1 MTDLDVIGTDPKQ
14 AMDFINRTI
23 DTGNLGLGVINGGEA
38 LTYVVEQV
46 AKRYFTDHA
55 ISEEDQLKYTNG
67 HKLGA
72 EPSHTQGLYGAP
84 LTGIWATLPFYIT
97 AQCPRCTIYCH
108 RQRAPQPI
116 YYRKPFI

>member
-72 EPSHTQGLYGAP
+72 EPSRTPKAYMARP
-84 LTGIWATLPFYIT
+84 LTGIWATRLFT
-97 AQCPRCTIYCH
+97 
-108 RQRAPQPI
+108 
-116 YYRKPFI
+116 